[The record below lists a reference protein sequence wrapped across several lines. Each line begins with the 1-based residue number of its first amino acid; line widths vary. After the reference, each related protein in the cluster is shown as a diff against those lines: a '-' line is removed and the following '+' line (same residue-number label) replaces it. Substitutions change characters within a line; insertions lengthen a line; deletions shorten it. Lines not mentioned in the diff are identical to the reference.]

1 MIGFFQVSMSKSYE
15 RYFATSTDGL
25 IYANIVYEKL
35 KTGILGCYS
44 GVASNDMQIKYFF
57 INNNNEVLIT
67 DDETVIDPK
76 MINNDLER
84 CYALQGQ
91 RSQFE
96 DYGDDNDEEDGSTWS
111 EVGKLFSSGGTKD
124 KERQMILTKTNNFD
138 EEIIRKLQEEWTLK
152 FFIE

>member
-1 MIGFFQVSMSKSYE
+1 MSKSYE

-44 GVASNDMQIKYFF
+44 GVASNNMQLKYFF

-67 DDETVIDPK
+67 DDETEIDPK
-76 MINNDLER
+76 LINNDLER

-96 DYGDDNDEEDGSTWS
+96 DYGDGNDEEDGSTWS
-111 EVGKLFSSGGTKD
+111 KVGKLFSEGGTKD
-124 KERQMILTKTNNFD
+124 KERHMMLTKTNNFD
-138 EEIIRKLQEEWTLK
+138 EEVIRKLQDEWSLK

>member
-1 MIGFFQVSMSKSYE
+1 MSKSYE

-44 GVASNDMQIKYFF
+44 GVASNNMQLKYFF

-67 DDETVIDPK
+67 DDETEIDPK
-76 MINNDLER
+76 LINNDLER

-96 DYGDDNDEEDGSTWS
+96 DYGDGNDEEDGSTWS
-111 EVGKLFSSGGTKD
+111 EVGKLFSEGGTKD
-124 KERQMILTKTNNFD
+124 EEREMILAKTGDFD
-138 EEIIRKLQEEWTLK
+138 EEVIRKLQEEWSLE

>member
-1 MIGFFQVSMSKSYE
+1 MSKSYE

-44 GVASNDMQIKYFF
+44 GVASNNMQLKYFF

-67 DDETVIDPK
+67 DDETEIDPK
-76 MINNDLER
+76 LINNDLER

-96 DYGDDNDEEDGSTWS
+96 YYGDGNDEEDGSTWS
-111 EVGKLFSSGGTKD
+111 EVGKLFSEGGTKD
-124 KERQMILTKTNNFD
+124 KERHMMLTKTNNF
-138 EEIIRKLQEEWTLK
+138 EEEVIRKLQNECSLK

>member
-1 MIGFFQVSMSKSYE
+1 MSKSYE

-44 GVASNDMQIKYFF
+44 GVASNNMQLKYFF

-67 DDETVIDPK
+67 DDETEIDPK
-76 MINNDLER
+76 LINNDLER

-96 DYGDDNDEEDGSTWS
+96 YYGDGNDEEDGSTWS
-111 EVGKLFSSGGTKD
+111 EVGKLFSEGGTKD
-124 KERQMILTKTNNFD
+124 KERHMILTKTNNFD
-138 EEIIRKLQEEWTLK
+138 EEVIRKLQNEWSLK